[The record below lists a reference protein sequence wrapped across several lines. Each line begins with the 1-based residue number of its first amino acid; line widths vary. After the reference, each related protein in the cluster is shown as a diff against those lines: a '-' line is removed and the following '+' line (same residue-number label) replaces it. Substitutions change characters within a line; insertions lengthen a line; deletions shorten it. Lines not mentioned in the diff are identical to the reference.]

1 MLFAGHEKDRLDAG
15 AHPAIQQGHLKLG
28 LIVRNG
34 ANATQNNT
42 GLTMRRI
49 INQQSLKR
57 IHFHVSKR
65 SGRLLEHFDS
75 FRNWKKRLFLSIFE
89 NRYDELTDQ
98 K

>member
-1 MLFAGHEKDRLDAG
+1 MLFAGHQKDRLDAG

-42 GLTMRRI
+42 GLTMRGI
-49 INQQSLKR
+49 VNEQALKR

-65 SGRLLEHFDS
+65 SGRLLQHFNS
-75 FRNWKKRLFLSIFE
+75 FRNWKERLFLSIFE